1 MNTATSRHPAAR
13 IANAIRE
20 RITDAGQLARSTCA
34 RAFLL
39 AAFALLHASA
49 AYAGTGGGNMP
60 WNAPLQNLFAN
71 ITGPTARALVGV
83 AVAIAG
89 AIWMFKRHEEGA
101 GRLGQVVAGGALL
114 LGAQFVIPNL
124 GFAGAVL

>member
-1 MNTATSRHPAAR
+1 MKTSHRCPTFRPGH
-13 IANAIRE
+13 AIRE
-20 RITDAGQLARSTCA
+20 RIA
-34 RAFLL
+34 RASLL
-39 AAFALLHASA
+39 ACFGLLHASA
-49 AYAGTGGGNMP
+49 AFAGTGGGTMP
-60 WNAPLQNLFAN
+60 WNAPLQNLFTN
-71 ITGPTARALVGV
+71 LTGPTARALVGV